1 MKNKRLT
8 SIVLCLILVASTLTG
23 MALPNTATQV
33 NAVSTDMAQTSANQ
47 YGLLDQVEGGLILH
61 CWCWSFNTIK
71 ANLEKIAEAGYTAVQ
86 TSPISK
92 CLVGDGGVGFS
103 WCFN

>member
-1 MKNKRLT
+1 MKNKRLA

-61 CWCWSFNTIK
+61 C
-71 ANLEKIAEAGYTAVQ
+71 
-86 TSPISK
+86 
-92 CLVGDGGVGFS
+92 
-103 WCFN
+103 